1 MKKVK
6 LERAKTAKPKIDTA
20 QRSKTGPAKLD
31 QAALKAAV
39 DKIQDRKQ
47 PELELLQMVR
57 QSKQAKLRRK
67 LGRQVRSEFDGAAF
81 DAGKI
86 DKVLARNHA
95 ELSAVLK
102 KADAAAAKRMAPILR
117 QQRQGIANTQK
128 ALERIKYQPHLTT
141 TIPISTPFLI
151 YATPVG
157 MLSDT
162 HTQPFNNWAKFFYT
176 SDRNTGY
183 DSVVVKF
190 FFSWQNNSDYLAVIN
205 CSTSLIANG
214 LIIDTAEPGWLFP
227 GSAWIETWARLT
239 VYLGTTTINYQGT
252 QQKQMGQ
259 VYTEAG
265 YSEIGSPG
273 TINSDDI
280 VGSFALSCS
289 NIAVDPGQ
297 IVFFEV
303 ACSADWWIDLG
314 GSITLDFNS
323 NPAGRQLVCPSL
335 QVDLLTAPQGGFN
348 PAVNTGGNTAV
359 AR

>member
-1 MKKVK
+1 MKRVK
-6 LERAKTAKPKIDTA
+6 LERAKIAPV
-20 QRSKTGPAKLD
+20 KLD
-31 QAALKAAV
+31 PVKIGPVKIVGAELKAAIAQ
-39 DKIQDRKQ
+39 IQDRKQ
-47 PELELLQMVR
+47 PELDLLQMVR
-57 QSKQAKLRRK
+57 RSKQAKLRRK
-67 LGRQVRSEFDGAAF
+67 LGKQVRSEFDGAEF
-81 DAGKI
+81 DVRKI
-86 DKVLARNHA
+86 DKVLARNQA
-95 ELSAVLK
+95 ELGAVLK
-102 KADAAAAKRMAPILR
+102 KADAAAAKRMAPIVR
-117 QQRQGIANTQK
+117 QQRQGIANTRK
-128 ALERIKYQPHLTT
+128 ALELIKVQPHLTT

-190 FFSWQNNSDYLAVIN
+190 FFAWQNNSDFLAVIN
-205 CSTSLIANG
+205 CSTNLIANG

-239 VYLGTTTINYQGT
+239 VYLGSTTINYQGT

-280 VGSFALSCS
+280 VGTFALSCS
-289 NIAVDPGQ
+289 NIAVDPGR
-297 IVFFEV
+297 IVVFEV
-303 ACSADWWIDLG
+303 ACSADWWVDEG

-323 NPAGRQLVCPSL
+323 NVAGRQLVCPAL

-348 PAVNTGGNTAV
+348 TNTTV
-359 AR
+359 AG